1 MRKLTILSPQWGLP
15 SRFTN
20 AGLVSQNNFSEQKSH
35 LMKICITASA
45 CLVIGLLA
53 PMVYALEKPQR
64 GEGRLSDR
72 KNGGAPAREPADIA
86 SKMLSEF
93 DTDGD
98 GMLNIRE
105 LTAMFGGM
113 RDRLQPASNG
123 QSRAGQSRAGQG
135 RAKADRR
142 GLGAGSS
149 RDQSLN
155 GRPNEPKLTD
165 ASSGK
170 LDNPQ
175 GRPSAK
181 FPKQRDRRQS
191 GDPAKGQRPGGTR
204 PESNSSQ

>member
-1 MRKLTILSPQWGLP
+1 
-15 SRFTN
+15 
-20 AGLVSQNNFSEQKSH
+20 
-35 LMKICITASA
+35 MKICITAAA
-45 CLVIGLLA
+45 CLITGLWA
-53 PMVYALEKPQR
+53 PRVHAVEKLQR
-64 GEGRLSDR
+64 GEHRSPR
-72 KNGGAPAREPADIA
+72 SKNGVAPAREPRDIA